1 MMRGVLQSTVLKRKL
16 VSFQKIHTIDAK
28 CKQYSSTSLP
38 RNVSVLAHRKCT
50 LLRGSNLISYH
61 YNAQYRQR
69 FYHPGIVE
77 ARIRNAPC
85 PFLPQM
91 IVKFLPRQRPGAEA
105 GPHLQ
110 IEHGLNTPGSQAR
123 SSKQSTQPNGGKFE
137 ARAPMPGEVRS
148 VSSWT
153 RVIKIFRFC
162 PDLTRKR
169 PKTRIRR
176 C

>member
-38 RNVSVLAHRKCT
+38 RNVSAYQPIEYALSYYWVQ
-50 LLRGSNLISYH
+50 SNLITIIHSTALLSSRSCGSQ
-61 YNAQYRQR
+61 NQ
-69 FYHPGIVE
+69 E
-77 ARIRNAPC
+77 C
-85 PFLPQM
+85 PVSVFTSEM

-123 SSKQSTQPNGGKFE
+123 CSKQSTQPNGGKFE
-137 ARAPMPGEVRS
+137 ARAPMPEEVRS

>member
-1 MMRGVLQSTVLKRKL
+1 MHSLIIGFNQILSPLYIVL
-16 VSFQKIHTIDAK
+16 H
-28 CKQYSSTSLP
+28 
-38 RNVSVLAHRKCT
+38 
-50 LLRGSNLISYH
+50 
-61 YNAQYRQR
+61 
-69 FYHPGIVE
+69 FYHPGVVE

-85 PFLPQM
+85 PFLAQM

-110 IEHGLNTPGSQAR
+110 IDHGLNTPGSQAR

-148 VSSWT
+148 VYSWT
-153 RVIKIFRFC
+153 RVIKIFSFC
-162 PDLTRKR
+162 PDLSRKR
-169 PKTRIRR
+169 PKNTDSTMLNFNPSIYLPCFSDSPTQTTSRGNYVKTAVK

>member
-1 MMRGVLQSTVLKRKL
+1 MHSLIIGFNQILSPLYIVL
-16 VSFQKIHTIDAK
+16 H
-28 CKQYSSTSLP
+28 
-38 RNVSVLAHRKCT
+38 
-50 LLRGSNLISYH
+50 
-61 YNAQYRQR
+61 
-69 FYHPGIVE
+69 FYHPGVVE

-85 PFLPQM
+85 PFLAQM

-110 IEHGLNTPGSQAR
+110 IDHGLNTPGSQAR
-123 SSKQSTQPNGGKFE
+123 CSKQSTQPNGGKFE

-176 C
+176 CYSTILLYAPCFSVLPDSDHQRGKLCKNCS

>member
-1 MMRGVLQSTVLKRKL
+1 MG
-16 VSFQKIHTIDAK
+16 
-28 CKQYSSTSLP
+28 QYALT
-38 RNVSVLAHRKCT
+38 
-50 LLRGSNLISYH
+50 LRGKDVLLYCLHYYQPIEYALSYWVQILSLL
-61 YNAQYRQR
+61 YIVLR
-69 FYHPGIVE
+69 FHHPEIVE

-110 IEHGLNTPGSQAR
+110 IDHGLNTPGSQAR

-153 RVIKIFRFC
+153 RVIKIFSFC
-162 PDLTRKR
+162 PDLSRKS
-169 PKTRIRR
+169 PKTWIRR